1 VVLGLLTGL
10 TSPGVPAPLAPGLAV
25 SWAGDVPVWG
35 LVLVAVAA
43 IAGGAAQSALG
54 FGAAFTTVPAL
65 AIVAP
70 ELLPGS
76 VLVALLPLSLV
87 MLLGGLSRTDVRA
100 ATRLTLGRLPG
111 IAVGTVVVATLPD
124 RGLAITIGLLLLAAV
139 VASAAG
145 WTVAVNPRSELVA
158 GFASG
163 LTGTAAALGGPPIA
177 LLYKERGASVLR
189 PTLALVWAVGLLPI
203 IGSLWLAGEF
213 TADQAR
219 AGVLLGVAMLVGLL
233 LAAPLVR
240 RWPDEL
246 IRRGVLGWAAVGA
259 VAALGR
265 ALVG

>member
-1 VVLGLLTGL
+1 MTGGLLAGIGPSTAQMVL
-10 TSPGVPAPLAPGLAV
+10 PPVAVPWFP
-25 SWAGDVPVWG
+25 DVPLWG
-35 LVLVAVAA
+35 LVVVTLAA

-70 ELLPGS
+70 DLLPGS

-87 MLLGGLSRTDVRA
+87 MLADGRGRTDVRA
-100 ATRLTLGRLPG
+100 AVRLTIGRLPG
-111 IAVGTVVVATLPD
+111 IAVGTVVVASLSP
-124 RGLAITIGLLLLAAV
+124 RGLAIAIGVLLLAAV
-139 VASAAG
+139 VASVSG
-145 WTVAVNPRSELVA
+145 WSVAVTPRSELVA

-177 LLYKERGASVLR
+177 LLYRERGASVLR

-203 IGSLWLAGEF
+203 LGSLWLAGEF

-219 AGVLLGVAMLVGLL
+219 AGTVLGVAMVVGLL

-246 IRRGVLGWAAVGA
+246 FHRGVLGWAAIGA
-259 VAALGR
+259 IAAVGR
-265 ALVG
+265 ALLG